1 MSFQNQL
8 FKISDFK
15 DVLRNLFISLCESL
29 EESRRKSISNRI
41 EMYFRDDC
49 IEDITCIEH
58 MLLEVSNNITASK
71 INTAKTNAIQLICD
85 TYNKY
90 SKKED
95 KKDKNVRK
103 LESPILGFVKKTREY
118 QIFEIQRQ
126 ILELNTR
133 VLDLK
138 DERDFMISQINSK
151 LAKISKDLDD
161 FITTNLTLNDPVELD
176 KTDKKMIRTVIDT
189 THICNTLNVE
199 LKVKNSKK
207 KNQD

>member
-1 MSFQNQL
+1 ML
-8 FKISDFK
+8 KPKAPAMLEKI
-15 DVLRNLFISLCESL
+15 LGTRPI
-29 EESRRKSISNRI
+29 
-41 EMYFRDDC
+41 
-49 IEDITCIEH
+49 
-58 MLLEVSNNITASK
+58 SK